1 MKVLRTVL
9 YLSAAAHVTGG
20 LALLLAP
27 GAAMSAL
34 GQAQP
39 DLAWI
44 RLVGIQGTM
53 TGLMQVIIGHR
64 VETLWWFSWTFVFGA
79 VASMAVFAWHAI
91 AGVPAGSAVWP
102 WWALAAFGAAGVVT
116 LLAGLALAGLER
128 PAE

>member
-1 MKVLRTVL
+1 MKFLRTVL
-9 YLSAAAHVTGG
+9 YLSAVAHITGG

-34 GQAQP
+34 GQVPP

-44 RLVGIQGTM
+44 RLVGLQGTM
-53 TGLMQVIIGHR
+53 TGLTQVIIGHR
-64 VETLWWFSWTFVFGA
+64 VESLWWFSWTFVFGA
-79 VASMAVFAWHAI
+79 VASTVVFAGHAI
-91 AGVPAGSAVWP
+91 AGVPAGSALWP
-102 WWALAAFGAAGVVT
+102 WWALAAFGASGIVG